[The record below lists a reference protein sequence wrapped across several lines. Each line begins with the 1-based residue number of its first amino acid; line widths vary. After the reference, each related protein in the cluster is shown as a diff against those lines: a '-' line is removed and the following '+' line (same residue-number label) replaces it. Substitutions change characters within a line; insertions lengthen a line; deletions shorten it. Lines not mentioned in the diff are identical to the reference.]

1 MIRGNSWLVVQMG
14 TYFCASKTLPILCRA
29 QGCLNQLRATTI
41 LLLIILKYEV
51 DNNMVPMVWALTT
64 RGIELLFRRQA
75 ETALGVNFGDYPVIS
90 R

>member
-29 QGCLNQLRATTI
+29 QGCLNQLRAT
-41 LLLIILKYEV
+41 
-51 DNNMVPMVWALTT
+51 
-64 RGIELLFRRQA
+64 A
-75 ETALGVNFGDYPVIS
+75 ETALGVNFGGYPVIS